1 MQLTIISYI
10 PFPVVCFISIVLQT
24 TLLSSKSLGG
34 FQPDLNL
41 VLAVF
46 IGLFIGGGVGFIY
59 ALWNGF
65 LMDVFSGYMLGA
77 FSLSRLSLFFV
88 LRSLS
93 DYMYVKGKV
102 AQGISIYAGTLFSL
116 GFTWLALEM
125 TTAYQASSVD
135 FSLMHLTI
143 QAFINTILGI
153 PIFGVFEKVYARVQ
167 E

>member
-1 MQLTIISYI
+1 MKGAISYI

-24 TLLSSKSLGG
+24 TLLSSKNLGS

-65 LMDVFSGYMLGA
+65 LIDVFSGYMLGA

-93 DYMYVKGKV
+93 DYMYVRGKV
-102 AQGISIYAGTLFSL
+102 AQGTSIYLGTLFSL

-125 TTAYQASSVD
+125 VASQASSVD
-135 FSLMHLTI
+135 FSLMHLAI

-153 PIFGVFEKVYARVQ
+153 PIFQIFEKVYARVQ